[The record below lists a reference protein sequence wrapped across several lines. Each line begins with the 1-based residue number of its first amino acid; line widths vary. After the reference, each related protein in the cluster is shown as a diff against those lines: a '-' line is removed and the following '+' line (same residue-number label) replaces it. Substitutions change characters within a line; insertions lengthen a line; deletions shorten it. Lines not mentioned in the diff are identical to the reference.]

1 MLDSAER
8 MQNTGMRKLTEQE
21 LRFQIKRAVQGIPAG
36 VTQRLHRVGRDQQAL
51 AIDEMTDLIF
61 ARMSRFEVY
70 GPDPIG
76 NHG

>member
-1 MLDSAER
+1 
-8 MQNTGMRKLTEQE
+8 MQNMRMRKLTDKE
-21 LRFQIKRAVQGIPAG
+21 LRFQIKRAIQEIPAG

-51 AIDEMTDLIF
+51 AQDEMTDLIF
-61 ARMSRFEVY
+61 ARLSLFEVY